1 MANRLMRWF
10 EYAHLPPALQK
21 ISAPIGELAGI
32 MDAVLPEGPEK
43 TAGLR
48 KLLEAKD
55 CLVRAELEGR
65 DAQKAEG

>member
-10 EYAHLPPALQK
+10 EYSHLPEKMQQ
-21 ISAPIGELAGI
+21 ISKPICELALNL
-32 MDAVLPEGPEK
+32 DAILEEGPEK

-55 CLVRAELEGR
+55 CLVRAQIEG
-65 DAQKAEG
+65 AQK